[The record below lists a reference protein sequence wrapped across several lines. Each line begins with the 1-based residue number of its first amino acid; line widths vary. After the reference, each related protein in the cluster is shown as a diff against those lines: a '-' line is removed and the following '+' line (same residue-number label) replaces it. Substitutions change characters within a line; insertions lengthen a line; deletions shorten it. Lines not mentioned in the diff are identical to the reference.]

1 MTVLKLILKI
11 VIAPVI
17 LLLTLAIWICV
28 GLVYVLS
35 SINIANTDR

>member
-1 MTVLKLILKI
+1 MTALKLILKI

-28 GLVYVLS
+28 GWSMCPAWCWGCSV
-35 SINIANTDR
+35 R

>member
-17 LLLTLAIWICV
+17 LLLTLAIWIAWGWSMCPAWCWGCSV
-28 GLVYVLS
+28 
-35 SINIANTDR
+35 R

>member
-1 MTVLKLILKI
+1 MIALKLILKI

-28 GLVYVLS
+28 GLVNVTK
-35 SINIANTDR
+35 ATDII

>member
-11 VIAPVI
+11 VIAPVV

-28 GLVYVLS
+28 GLV
-35 SINIANTDR
+35 

>member
-17 LLLTLAIWICV
+17 LLLTR
-28 GLVYVLS
+28 LS
-35 SINIANTDR
+35 GFAWGWSMRPAWC